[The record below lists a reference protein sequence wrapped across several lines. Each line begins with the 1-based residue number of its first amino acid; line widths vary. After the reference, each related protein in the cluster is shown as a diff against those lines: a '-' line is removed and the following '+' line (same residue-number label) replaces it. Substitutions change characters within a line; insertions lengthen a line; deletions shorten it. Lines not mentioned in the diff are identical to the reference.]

1 MNKFR
6 LNLHAARKILLSV
19 FFVTIVF
26 AAGYLVGYKGYVARL
41 NPYPDVTI
49 DRQLPEDKQT
59 LNFSLFWDVWDVL
72 GEKYFDKSKLIE
84 SKMVYGSIQ
93 GMVAAIG
100 DPYTVFLPP
109 KENKV
114 VQEDLSGSFEGV
126 GIQIGFKGTQL
137 AVIAPL
143 ADSPAEEA
151 GVKAGDFI
159 INIKDDNK
167 GIDMGTVGISLP
179 DAVQAIRGPR
189 GTQVTLTLLRDDSDK
204 AIEAEII
211 REPIEVP
218 SVALDFVDS
227 EGEFDEEGGN
237 IAYIRVLKFVT
248 ETKKEWDEAIIEVL
262 KRDNLDGIVVDVR
275 NNPGGYLQGAVDL
288 ASDILEVGDLVV
300 VEEQS
305 GGRDREFRVENIGRL
320 RNENIV
326 VLINSGSASA
336 SEIFAGAL
344 RDNENTP
351 LVGQTSFGKGTIQE
365 PHQVDGGAGLH
376 ITVARWLTPSGFWVN
391 DGGIVPDVEVED
403 DTETSGDEQLIEAIK
418 LIEGN

>member
-1 MNKFR
+1 
-6 LNLHAARKILLSV
+6 
-19 FFVTIVF
+19 
-26 AAGYLVGYKGYVARL
+26 
-41 NPYPDVTI
+41 
-49 DRQLPEDKQT
+49 
-59 LNFSLFWDVWDVL
+59 
-72 GEKYFDKSKLIE
+72 
-84 SKMVYGSIQ
+84 
-93 GMVAAIG
+93 
-100 DPYTVFLPP
+100 
-109 KENKV
+109 
-114 VQEDLSGSFEGV
+114 
-126 GIQIGFKGTQL
+126 
-137 AVIAPL
+137 
-143 ADSPAEEA
+143 
-151 GVKAGDFI
+151 
-159 INIKDDNK
+159 
-167 GIDMGTVGISLP
+167 
-179 DAVQAIRGPR
+179 
-189 GTQVTLTLLRDDSDK
+189 
-204 AIEAEII
+204 
-211 REPIEVP
+211 
-218 SVALDFVDS
+218 
-227 EGEFDEEGGN
+227 
-237 IAYIRVLKFVT
+237 
-248 ETKKEWDEAIIEVL
+248 
-262 KRDNLDGIVVDVR
+262 VVDVR

-336 SEIFAGAL
+336 SEIFSGAL